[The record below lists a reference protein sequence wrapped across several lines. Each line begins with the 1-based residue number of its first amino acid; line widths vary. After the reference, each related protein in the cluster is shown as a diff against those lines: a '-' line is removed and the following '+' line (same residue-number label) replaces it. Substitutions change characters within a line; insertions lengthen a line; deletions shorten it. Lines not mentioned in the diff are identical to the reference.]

1 MQQVNAPEE
10 YLIWGFHTKVLWRM
24 VIQFFHHLID
34 LFRRNIGPEGAFCK
48 VLSDQD
54 ISILVEPWLLSSI
67 RMYHI
72 EVDCQA
78 LTML

>member
-1 MQQVNAPEE
+1 
-10 YLIWGFHTKVLWRM
+10 M
-24 VIQFFHHLID
+24 VIQFFHHPID